1 MARARNIKPGFF
13 TNEELVELDFAT
25 RLLFIGLWTEA
36 DREGRLDDRPKRIK
50 MSLFPAD
57 NVDVDVMLGALE
69 GRGFIRRYTVD
80 SLKYIQIVNFSKHQN
95 PHHTERKSVIPPE
108 SNGGSQGVN
117 GELTVNPP
125 LSNGEYLA
133 DSPNHESLFT
143 DSPKTNSDELVSAPP
158 KKQKRVTQK
167 NLNAHTPDDELDFSS
182 WPDRPSEQ
190 VWTDYK
196 KMRSTKR
203 AWITQTIVAHLGRVL
218 LELANSGY
226 PVDQIFTI
234 ATMRNW
240 TGLEAHW
247 VLNNYSVN
255 AHGPPPQQFLNSRE
269 RNAIRSAKT
278 FDYHEG
284 TNFGDPHCE

>member
-57 NVDVDVMLGALE
+57 NVDVEVMLGALE

-108 SNGGSQGVN
+108 SNGGYQGVN

-143 DSPKTNSDELVSAPP
+143 DSLKTNSDELVSAPP

-167 NLNAHTPDDELDFSS
+167 NLNAHTPDEELNFSS
-182 WPDRPSEQ
+182 WPNWPSEQ
-190 VWTDYK
+190 VWSDYK
-196 KMRSTKR
+196 KMRSAKR
-203 AWITQTIVAHLGRVL
+203 SWLTQTIVDHLGRVIT
-218 LELANSGY
+218 ELVKMGY
-226 PVDQIFTI
+226 TTDQVLTV
-234 ATMRNW
+234 ATVGNW
-240 TGLEAHW
+240 TGLEVHW
-247 VLNNYSVN
+247 VLKNYSVN
-255 AHGPPPQQFLNSRE
+255 THVRSSAHGPPQRIGAGTLGFTPE
-269 RNAIRSAKT
+269 
-278 FDYHEG
+278 DYQRG
-284 TNFGDPHCE
+284 IAPDGSF